1 MVESLLRRFLEYEQ
15 RRWVVIIVSLVIAL
29 AAILPLADEYT
40 ALCEEQSRLE
50 LLVDSTRLMVKNL
63 DGLEERARQQT
74 KALEQLDVR
83 GVSNRDIQRFRSDVV
98 RWAKTAECRVQSI
111 RVDSSRSRPWREN
124 DQPLEFR
131 TKRKTDKE
139 TPFLLTTQTFSVS
152 IAAPL
157 AQIKDFMNQ
166 MHADKRLIHVKG
178 FNLRSLPGGSA
189 VLVLELD
196 LMLFDLTEKTESL
209 SA

>member
-1 MVESLLRRFLEYEQ
+1 MVESLLRRFVEYEQ
-15 RRWVVIIVSLVIAL
+15 RRWVVIILSLTIAL

-40 ALCEEQSRLE
+40 ALCEERSRLE
-50 LLVDSTRLMVKNL
+50 SLIDSTQLLVQNI
-63 DGLEERARQQT
+63 DGLETRAREQAE
-74 KALEQLDVR
+74 ALAQFEVR
-83 GVSNRDIQRFRSDVV
+83 GVSHQDVQQFRSDVV

-111 RVDSSRSRPWREN
+111 RVVSGRSRRWREN

-131 TKRKTDKE
+131 ANGKTDKE

-157 AQIKDFMNQ
+157 GQIKDFMNK

-178 FNLRSLPGGSA
+178 YNLRSLPGGSTI
-189 VLVLELD
+189 LVLELD
-196 LMLFDLTEKTESL
+196 LMLFDLTEATEPR